1 MQRGAISAFF
11 YVYDTIPL
19 KNDTY
24 PIFYKNEKYF
34 FLFSVFG
41 AFKVEMWNIS
51 IKSMVSEH
59 WICHKCVMEVEYITT
74 CGIFLLKF
82 GYLK

>member
-1 MQRGAISAFF
+1 MSMTQFH
-11 YVYDTIPL
+11 L
-19 KNDTY
+19 KMTLTLY
-24 PIFYKNEKYF
+24 SIKTQKHF

-41 AFKVEMWNIS
+41 VFKVEMWNIS

>member
-41 AFKVEMWNIS
+41 VFKVEMWNI
-51 IKSMVSEH
+51 
-59 WICHKCVMEVEYITT
+59 
-74 CGIFLLKF
+74 
-82 GYLK
+82 

>member
-24 PIFYKNEKYF
+24 PIFYKNAKTF
-34 FLFSVFG
+34 FSIFSFWRV
-41 AFKVEMWNIS
+41 
-51 IKSMVSEH
+51 
-59 WICHKCVMEVEYITT
+59 
-74 CGIFLLKF
+74 
-82 GYLK
+82 

>member
-1 MQRGAISAFF
+1 MSMTQFHFKMTLTLYSIK
-11 YVYDTIPL
+11 TQNI
-19 KNDTY
+19 
-24 PIFYKNEKYF
+24 F

-41 AFKVEMWNIS
+41 VFKVEMWNIS
-51 IKSMVSEH
+51 IKSMVSEY
-59 WICHKCVMEVEYITT
+59 WICHKCVMKVEYFTQ